1 MKKLLLILCLLPV
14 FGFGQIQVKYAAD
27 RFVVN
32 SQITSSTAYQ
42 IEVSGG
48 NYFWDVTAFW
58 GKSALS
64 TSYVKMQESVDGV
77 KWVNCLTDSIT
88 LASQPGYIVSFQDDR
103 LLVKYLRIYFKVT
116 PGDTINGLNIDYS
129 FKQR

>member
-1 MKKLLLILCLLPV
+1 MPVALIRV
-14 FGFGQIQVKYAAD
+14 RQIQTKYAAD
-27 RFVVN
+27 RFAVN
-32 SQITSSTAYQ
+32 HEITISTAGQ

-48 NYFWDVTAFW
+48 NYFGILRPFGVNR
-58 GKSALS
+58 ALS

-103 LLVKYLRIYFKVT
+103 LLGRYLRIYFKAT
-116 PGDTINGLNIDYS
+116 SGDTINGLNIDYS